1 MRKKI
6 AVAID
11 GPAGAGKSTIAKKIA
26 EKLNYVYVDTGAMYR
41 SVALKALR
49 AGADLADE
57 EGISLLAEKMLL
69 KLEPALVQGVY
80 TNKVYLDGEDVTE
93 AIRSPEVNRNVSRVA
108 AIPGVR
114 TALVSQQRRMA
125 ALGGTVM
132 DGRDIGTV
140 VLPEAELKI
149 YLTASIEERAL
160 RRYREMQEKGYEV
173 SLPGLQREIAERDR
187 ADMER
192 EHSPLRQAEDA
203 VLLDTTDYTIE
214 EAVAEIMKLYR
225 ERTAG

>member
-1 MRKKI
+1 
-6 AVAID
+6 
-11 GPAGAGKSTIAKKIA
+11 
-26 EKLNYVYVDTGAMYR
+26 
-41 SVALKALR
+41 
-49 AGADLADE
+49 
-57 EGISLLAEKMLL
+57 
-69 KLEPALVQGVY
+69 
-80 TNKVYLDGEDVTE
+80 
-93 AIRSPEVNRNVSRVA
+93 
-108 AIPGVR
+108 
-114 TALVSQQRRMA
+114 
-125 ALGGTVM
+125 M

-173 SLPGLQREIAERDR
+173 SLPELQREIAERDR

-214 EAVAEIMKLYR
+214 EAAAEIMKLYR

>member
-1 MRKKI
+1 MSKKI

-26 EKLNYVYVDTGAMYR
+26 QSLKYVYVDTGAMYR

-49 AGADLADE
+49 TGADLADDKS
-57 EGISLLAEKMLL
+57 ISLLAEKMLIA
-69 KLEPALVQGVY
+69 LEPVFVRGVY
-80 TNKVYLDGEDVTE
+80 TNKVYVDGEEVTE
-93 AIRSPEVNRNVSRVA
+93 AIRSPEVNRSVSRVA
-108 AIPGVR
+108 LLPGVR
-114 TALVSQQRRMA
+114 SALVSQQRRMA
-125 ALGGTVM
+125 DLGGIVM

-160 RRYREMQEKGYEV
+160 RRYREMREKGYEV
-173 SLPGLQREIAERDR
+173 SLSELKREITERDR
-187 ADMER
+187 TDMNR
-192 EHSPLRQAEDA
+192 EHSPLKQADDA
-203 VLLDTTDYTIE
+203 VLLDTTAYTIDE
-214 EAVAEIMKLYR
+214 VVAEIMKIYA